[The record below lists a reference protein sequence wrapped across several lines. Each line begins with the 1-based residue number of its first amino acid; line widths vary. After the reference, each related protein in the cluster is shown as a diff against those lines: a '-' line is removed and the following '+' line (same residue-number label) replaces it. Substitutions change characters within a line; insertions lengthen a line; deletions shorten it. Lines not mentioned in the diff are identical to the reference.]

1 MDSSDGQS
9 ESAERDKK
17 PTVDGMLMDR
27 KDEHPAKARSPTEV
41 TLRGRSTSVMPE
53 QPWKQDTP
61 ILRILGV
68 MGADVNCLHLWN
80 AKSPIWST

>member
-27 KDEHPAKARSPTEV
+27 KDEHPAKARSPTGE
-41 TLRGRSTSVMPE
+41 GRH
-53 QPWKQDTP
+53 
-61 ILRILGV
+61 R
-68 MGADVNCLHLWN
+68 
-80 AKSPIWST
+80 